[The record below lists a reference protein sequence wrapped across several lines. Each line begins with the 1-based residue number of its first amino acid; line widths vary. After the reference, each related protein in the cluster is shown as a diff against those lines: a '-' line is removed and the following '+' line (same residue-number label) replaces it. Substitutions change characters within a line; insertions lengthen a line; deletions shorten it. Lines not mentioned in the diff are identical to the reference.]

1 MEARRVESVGGDPIL
16 TRILGPGPFYE
27 VSVLLSFLLFE
38 AVLILFLYCHSYSLL
53 FFAHYLLHFSYSN
66 IIDRS
71 HPPTLIDATLS
82 SHFNASPSPQFSP
95 LPSNLLLF
103 TQSHEQ
109 EGKSRSGLYVKACDK
124 ISDSIEDYT
133 QMFCRRCYTYNCR

>member
-27 VSVLLSFLLFE
+27 VSALLSFLLFE